1 MKNKWIAALALA
13 GLLLTTGAYA
23 ESTPSETAAPVQAQA
38 AAEPQHQLKV
48 TTKYRYFISQ
58 YRYIRER
65 KVSYFDNVYAY
76 NHGEYS
82 LTPFDSTVP
91 EEYFVTDEGGTLA
104 IAPIV
109 LDITDAMRERLY
121 GADVGETALYYGQYC
136 ERKKDRKGVWG
147 YTGIHE
153 GIDFVNVKGAPLYAI
168 LGGEVTRGAD
178 KNGTVAIYN
187 AEYDVTLL
195 YLHCENSIVRRGD
208 TVEAG
213 DMIAKEGKTNI
224 SGGANTHYTHV
235 ELRKGRHTS
244 SSPYRDIV
252 LTSDCPYAVMQQALG
267 VVESGRQPITAAA
280 VTQVPRKMAG
290 CRCSRS
296 SRPRMLPLRRM
307 LCLRRRAN
315 RSRRPAPIRGILPQA
330 NSSSWARRFSD
341 SGNSRR
347 FFWWARLRRRCQPSR
362 RGAMTWRFTAVWMS
376 RSSQSGFSRMYQA
389 QSFRFCRQS
398 CQMLRRSSGVMLTSL
413 TSLCIRSCFII
424 RLPQKVTN
432 SLQKY
437 MIHGFPPSVKGF
449 HGN

>member
-1 MKNKWIAALALA
+1 MKNKWIAVLALA

-23 ESTPSETAAPVQAQA
+23 ENTPSETAAPVQAEA
-38 AAEPQHQLKV
+38 TAEPQHQLKV

-58 YRYIRER
+58 YHYIRER

-76 NHGEYS
+76 NHGEYG
-82 LTPFDSTVP
+82 LTPFASTVP
-91 EEYFVTDEGGTLA
+91 EEYFVADENGTLA

-136 ERKKDRKGVWG
+136 QREKDRKGVWG

-168 LGGEVTRGAD
+168 LGGEVTRGTD
-178 KNGTVAIYN
+178 KNGTVAIYS

-195 YLHCENSIVRRGD
+195 YLHCENSVVRRGD

-213 DMIAKEGKTNI
+213 AMIAKEGKKNI
-224 SGGANTHYTHV
+224 KGGDKTHYTHV

-280 VTQVPRKMAG
+280 VTQAQRMREEAEAKAKAEAEAAQRAAEEEAKAKAEAERNSDITIVDNLPGTNAG
-290 CRCSRS
+290 YGFSDATTA
-296 SRPRMLPLRRM
+296 PQ
-307 LCLRRRAN
+307 ATAT
-315 RSRRPAPIRGILPQA
+315 PAPQATATPVPEATLP
-330 NSSSWARRFSD
+330 
-341 SGNSRR
+341 
-347 FFWWARLRRRCQPSR
+347 P
-362 RGAMTWRFTAVWMS
+362 
-376 RSSQSGFSRMYQA
+376 
-389 QSFRFCRQS
+389 
-398 CQMLRRSSGVMLTSL
+398 
-413 TSLCIRSCFII
+413 
-424 RLPQKVTN
+424 TN
-432 SLQKY
+432 
-437 MIHGFPPSVKGF
+437 P
-449 HGN
+449 

>member
-23 ESTPSETAAPVQAQA
+23 ESTPSETGAPVQAEA

-58 YRYIRER
+58 YHYIRER

-76 NHGEYS
+76 NHGEYG
-82 LTPFDSTVP
+82 LTPFASTVP
-91 EEYFVTDEGGTLA
+91 EEYFVADENGTLA

-136 ERKKDRKGVWG
+136 QREKDRKGVWG

-168 LGGEVTRGAD
+168 LGGEVTRGTD

-187 AEYDVTLL
+187 AEYDITLL

-213 DMIAKEGKTNI
+213 AMIAKEGKKNI
-224 SGGANTHYTHV
+224 KGGDKTHYTHV

-244 SSPYRDIV
+244 SSPYRDEAEAKAKAEAEAAQRAAEEEAKAKAEAELNSDITIV
-252 LTSDCPYAVMQQALG
+252 DNLPGTNAGYGFSDAT
-267 VVESGRQPITAAA
+267 TA
-280 VTQVPRKMAG
+280 
-290 CRCSRS
+290 
-296 SRPRMLPLRRM
+296 
-307 LCLRRRAN
+307 
-315 RSRRPAPIRGILPQA
+315 PQA
-330 NSSSWARRFSD
+330 
-341 SGNSRR
+341 
-347 FFWWARLRRRCQPSR
+347 
-362 RGAMTWRFTAVWMS
+362 TATPVPE
-376 RSSQSGFSRMYQA
+376 A
-389 QSFRFCRQS
+389 
-398 CQMLRRSSGVMLTSL
+398 T
-413 TSLCIRSCFII
+413 
-424 RLPQKVTN
+424 LPPTN
-432 SLQKY
+432 
-437 MIHGFPPSVKGF
+437 P
-449 HGN
+449 

>member
-23 ESTPSETAAPVQAQA
+23 ESTPSETGAPVQAEA

-58 YRYIRER
+58 YHYIRER

-76 NHGEYS
+76 NHGEYG
-82 LTPFDSTVP
+82 LTPFASTVP
-91 EEYFVTDEGGTLA
+91 EEYFVADENGTLA

-136 ERKKDRKGVWG
+136 QREKDRKGVWG

-187 AEYDVTLL
+187 AEYDITLL
-195 YLHCENSIVRRGD
+195 YLHCENSVVRRGD

-213 DMIAKEGKTNI
+213 AMIAKEGKKNI
-224 SGGANTHYTHV
+224 KGGDKTHYTHV

-280 VTQVPRKMAG
+280 VTQAQ
-290 CRCSRS
+290 
-296 SRPRMLPLRRM
+296 RMREE
-307 LCLRRRAN
+307 AE
-315 RSRRPAPIRGILPQA
+315 A
-330 NSSSWARRFSD
+330 
-341 SGNSRR
+341 
-347 FFWWARLRRRCQPSR
+347 
-362 RGAMTWRFTAVWMS
+362 
-376 RSSQSGFSRMYQA
+376 
-389 QSFRFCRQS
+389 
-398 CQMLRRSSGVMLTSL
+398 
-413 TSLCIRSCFII
+413 
-424 RLPQKVTN
+424 
-432 SLQKY
+432 
-437 MIHGFPPSVKGF
+437 
-449 HGN
+449 

>member
-23 ESTPSETAAPVQAQA
+23 ESTPSETGAPVQAEA

-58 YRYIRER
+58 YHYIRER

-76 NHGEYS
+76 NHGEYG
-82 LTPFDSTVP
+82 LTPFASTVP
-91 EEYFVTDEGGTLA
+91 EEYFVADENGTLA

-136 ERKKDRKGVWG
+136 QREKDRKGVWG

-168 LGGEVTRGAD
+168 LGGEVTRGTD

-187 AEYDVTLL
+187 AEYDITLL

-213 DMIAKEGKTNI
+213 AMIAKEGKKNI
-224 SGGANTHYTHV
+224 KGGDKTHYTHV

-280 VTQVPRKMAG
+280 VTQAQRMREEAEAKAKAEAEAKAKAEAEAKAKAEAEAKAKAEAEAKAKAEAEAAQRAAEEEAKAKAEAELNSDITIVDNLPGTNAG
-290 CRCSRS
+290 YGFSD
-296 SRPRMLPLRRM
+296 
-307 LCLRRRAN
+307 ATT
-315 RSRRPAPIRGILPQA
+315 APQA
-330 NSSSWARRFSD
+330 
-341 SGNSRR
+341 
-347 FFWWARLRRRCQPSR
+347 
-362 RGAMTWRFTAVWMS
+362 TATPVPE
-376 RSSQSGFSRMYQA
+376 A
-389 QSFRFCRQS
+389 
-398 CQMLRRSSGVMLTSL
+398 T
-413 TSLCIRSCFII
+413 
-424 RLPQKVTN
+424 LPPTN
-432 SLQKY
+432 
-437 MIHGFPPSVKGF
+437 P
-449 HGN
+449 

>member
-1 MKNKWIAALALA
+1 MKNKWIAALALT

-23 ESTPSETAAPVQAQA
+23 ESTPEAAAAPVQAETT
-38 AAEPQHQLKV
+38 AESQHNLTV

-244 SSPYRDIV
+244 SSPYRDTV

-267 VVESGRQPITAAA
+267 GLARLMGYSEGIRPS
-280 VTQVPRKMAG
+280 AG
-290 CRCSRS
+290 YR
-296 SRPRMLPLRRM
+296 
-307 LCLRRRAN
+307 RRRA
-315 RSRRPAPIRGILPQA
+315 AGA
-330 NSSSWARRFSD
+330 AHARR
-341 SGNSRR
+341 G
-347 FFWWARLRRRCQPSR
+347 
-362 RGAMTWRFTAVWMS
+362 
-376 RSSQSGFSRMYQA
+376 RSKGQS
-389 QSFRFCRQS
+389 
-398 CQMLRRSSGVMLTSL
+398 
-413 TSLCIRSCFII
+413 
-424 RLPQKVTN
+424 
-432 SLQKY
+432 
-437 MIHGFPPSVKGF
+437 
-449 HGN
+449 